1 MANTTSGTLTFEKGL
16 SIDEIIEERCPKL
29 MSNKYLWSVIKPT
42 IFKIF
47 KYQTAKKITDDI
59 SNISGFEC
67 FTYLT
72 NLLKFNLDIRNIEL
86 VPEHGPIILAGNHPT
101 GLTDGIVMFE
111 VMKDRRP
118 DYTLYANIDMIKLSK
133 GFEDIII
140 PVDWNDD
147 NKNIGKSKEI
157 LKRTKETLNEGKCLL
172 VFPSSRLS
180 KRKGFKLFERPWL
193 NTIVKL
199 SKKYNA
205 PIIPF
210 HMDGHNSLFYYFL
223 DIFNEELKNIS
234 LFSELVNKEEF
245 KYTITFGRQIDP
257 LDING
262 DIDKETLRIQNHVE
276 FTLGNPPLI
285 L

>member
-1 MANTTSGTLTFEKGL
+1 MHRIHP
-16 SIDEIIEERCPKL
+16 IDAIIEERCPKL
-29 MSNKYLWSVIKPT
+29 MSNKFLWSVIKPT

-47 KYQTAKKITDDI
+47 KYQTAKNITDDI

-72 NLLKFNLDIRNIEL
+72 NLLKFNLDIRNIEF
-86 VPEHGPIILAGNHPT
+86 VPDHGPIILAANHPT

>member
-1 MANTTSGTLTFEKGL
+1 MHRIHP
-16 SIDEIIEERCPKL
+16 IDEIIEERWPKL
-29 MSNKYLWSVIKPT
+29 MSNKFLWSVIKPT

-47 KYQTAKKITDDI
+47 KYQTAKNITDDI

-67 FTYLT
+67 FNYLT

-193 NTIVKL
+193 NTILKV

>member
-1 MANTTSGTLTFEKGL
+1 MHRIHP
-16 SIDEIIEERCPKL
+16 IDEIIEERCPKL
-29 MSNKYLWSVIKPT
+29 MANKYLWSVIKPT

-47 KYQTAKKITDDI
+47 KYQTAKKITADI

-157 LKRTKETLNEGKCLL
+157 LKRTPETLNEGKCLL

>member
-1 MANTTSGTLTFEKGL
+1 MHRIHP
-16 SIDEIIEERCPKL
+16 IDEIIEERCPKL

-67 FTYLT
+67 FNYLT

>member
-1 MANTTSGTLTFEKGL
+1 MHRIHP
-16 SIDEIIEERCPKL
+16 IDEIIEERCPKL

-72 NLLKFNLDIRNIEL
+72 NLLKFNLDIRNIEF

>member
-1 MANTTSGTLTFEKGL
+1 MHRIHP
-16 SIDEIIEERCPKL
+16 IDEIIEERCPKL

-140 PVDWNDD
+140 PVDWNDN

>member
-1 MANTTSGTLTFEKGL
+1 MHRIHP
-16 SIDEIIEERCPKL
+16 IDEIIEERCPKL
-29 MSNKYLWSVIKPT
+29 MSKKFLWSAIKPT

-47 KYQTAKKITDDI
+47 KYQTAKNITDDI
-59 SNISGFEC
+59 SDISGFEC
-67 FTYLT
+67 FNYLT

-86 VPEHGPIILAGNHPT
+86 VPKNGPIILAGNHPT

-193 NTIVKL
+193 NTVVKL

-205 PIIPF
+205 PIVPF

-234 LFSELVNKEEF
+234 LFNELLNKEAF
-245 KYTITFGRQIDP
+245 KYTITFGHQIDP

-262 DIDKETLRIQNHVE
+262 DINKETSRIQNHVE
-276 FTLGNPPLI
+276 FILGNPPLI

>member
-1 MANTTSGTLTFEKGL
+1 MEKNV
-16 SIDEIIEERCPKL
+16 K
-29 MSNKYLWSVIKPT
+29 
-42 IFKIF
+42 
-47 KYQTAKKITDDI
+47 
-59 SNISGFEC
+59 
-67 FTYLT
+67 
-72 NLLKFNLDIRNIEL
+72 
-86 VPEHGPIILAGNHPT
+86 
-101 GLTDGIVMFE
+101 
-111 VMKDRRP
+111 
-118 DYTLYANIDMIKLSK
+118 
-133 GFEDIII
+133 
-140 PVDWNDD
+140 
-147 NKNIGKSKEI
+147 I

-180 KRKGFKLFERPWL
+180 KRKGLKLFERPWL

>member
-1 MANTTSGTLTFEKGL
+1 MHRIHP
-16 SIDEIIEERCPKL
+16 IDEIIEERCPKL
-29 MSNKYLWSVIKPT
+29 MSNKFLWSVIKPT

-47 KYQTAKKITDDI
+47 KYQTAKNITDDI

-67 FTYLT
+67 FNYLT

>member
-1 MANTTSGTLTFEKGL
+1 MAK
-16 SIDEIIEERCPKL
+16 IDETFSKY
-29 MSNKYLWSVIKPT
+29 SN
-42 IFKIF
+42 FKIF
-47 KYQTAKKITDDI
+47 KYQTAKNITDDI

>member
-1 MANTTSGTLTFEKGL
+1 MHRIHP
-16 SIDEIIEERCPKL
+16 IDEIIEERCPKL

-199 SKKYNA
+199 SKKYNP
-205 PIIPF
+205 PIIPI
-210 HMDGHNSLFYYFL
+210 HMDGQNSLFYYFL

>member
-1 MANTTSGTLTFEKGL
+1 MHRIHP
-16 SIDEIIEERCPKL
+16 IDEIIEERCPKL
-29 MSNKYLWSVIKPT
+29 MSKKFLWSAIKPT

-47 KYQTAKKITDDI
+47 KYQTAKNITDDI
-59 SNISGFEC
+59 SDISGFEC
-67 FTYLT
+67 FNYLT

-86 VPEHGPIILAGNHPT
+86 VPKNGPIILAGNHPT

-193 NTIVKL
+193 NTVVKL

-205 PIIPF
+205 PIVPF

-234 LFSELVNKEEF
+234 LFNELVNKEAF
-245 KYTITFGRQIDP
+245 KYTITFGHQIDP

-262 DIDKETLRIQNHVE
+262 DINKETSRIQNHVE
-276 FTLGNPPLI
+276 FILGNPPLI

>member
-1 MANTTSGTLTFEKGL
+1 MHRIHP
-16 SIDEIIEERCPKL
+16 IDEIIEERCPKL

-47 KYQTAKKITDDI
+47 KYKTAKNITDDI

>member
-1 MANTTSGTLTFEKGL
+1 MHRIHP
-16 SIDEIIEERCPKL
+16 IDEIIEERCPKL

-180 KRKGFKLFERPWL
+180 KRKGLKLFERPWL

-257 LDING
+257 LDIND

>member
-1 MANTTSGTLTFEKGL
+1 MHRIHP
-16 SIDEIIEERCPKL
+16 IDEIIEERCPKL
-29 MSNKYLWSVIKPT
+29 MSNKFLWLAIKPT

-47 KYQTAKKITDDI
+47 KYQTAKNITDDI
-59 SNISGFEC
+59 SDISGFEC
-67 FTYLT
+67 FNYLT

-86 VPEHGPIILAGNHPT
+86 VPKNGPIILAGNHPT

-193 NTIVKL
+193 NTVVKL

-205 PIIPF
+205 PIVPF

-234 LFSELVNKEEF
+234 LFNELVNKEAF
-245 KYTITFGRQIDP
+245 KYTITFGHQIDP

-262 DIDKETLRIQNHVE
+262 DINKETSRIQNHVE
-276 FTLGNPPLI
+276 FILGNPPLI

>member
-1 MANTTSGTLTFEKGL
+1 MTHKP
-16 SIDEIIEERCPKL
+16 DK
-29 MSNKYLWSVIKPT
+29 IK
-42 IFKIF
+42 I
-47 KYQTAKKITDDI
+47 
-59 SNISGFEC
+59 
-67 FTYLT
+67 
-72 NLLKFNLDIRNIEL
+72 NIEL
-86 VPEHGPIILAGNHPT
+86 VPKNGPIILAGNHPT

-193 NTIVKL
+193 NTVVKL

-205 PIIPF
+205 PIVPF

-234 LFSELVNKEEF
+234 LFKELVNKEAF
-245 KYTITFGRQIDP
+245 KYTITFGHQIDP

-262 DIDKETLRIQNHVE
+262 DINKETSRIQNHVE
-276 FTLGNPPLI
+276 FILGNPPLI

>member
-1 MANTTSGTLTFEKGL
+1 MHRIHP
-16 SIDEIIEERCPKL
+16 IDQIIEERCPKL

>member
-1 MANTTSGTLTFEKGL
+1 MHRIHP
-16 SIDEIIEERCPKL
+16 IDEIIEERCPKL
-29 MSNKYLWSVIKPT
+29 MSNKFLWSVIKPT

>member
-1 MANTTSGTLTFEKGL
+1 MHRIHP
-16 SIDEIIEERCPKL
+16 IDEIIEERCPKL

-180 KRKGFKLFERPWL
+180 KRKGLKLFERPWL

-257 LDING
+257 LDIND

-276 FTLGNPPLI
+276 FTLGNQPLI

>member
-1 MANTTSGTLTFEKGL
+1 MDKELHP
-16 SIDEIIEERCPKL
+16 IDQIIEERCPKL
-29 MSNKYLWSVIKPT
+29 MRNKFFWSLVRPT
-42 IFKIF
+42 IYKVF
-47 KYQTAKKITDDI
+47 KYQTAKNITDDI
-59 SNISGFEC
+59 SNKSGYGCFE
-67 FTYLT
+67 YLT
-72 NLLKFNLDIRNIEL
+72 NLLNFNLEIKNLNNI
-86 VPEHGPIILAGNHPT
+86 PKKGPIILAGNHPT

-111 VMKDRRP
+111 VLKDRRP

-140 PVDWNDD
+140 PVDWNEK
-147 NKNIGKSKEI
+147 NKTAQKSREI
-157 LKRTKETLNEGKCLL
+157 LKRTKMTLNKGNCLL

-180 KRKGFKLFERPWL
+180 KRVGLKLIERPWL
-193 NTIVKL
+193 NTIIKL

-210 HMDGHNSLFYYFL
+210 HMTGHNSLFYYFL

-245 KYTITFGRQIDP
+245 KYKITFGKIIDP
-257 LDING
+257 DSLKADLQ
-262 DIDKETLRIQNHVE
+262 KETEKIQKYVE
-276 FTLGNPPLI
+276 FTLGKPPLI

>member
-1 MANTTSGTLTFEKGL
+1 MHRIHP
-16 SIDEIIEERCPKL
+16 IDEIIEERCPKL
-29 MSNKYLWSVIKPT
+29 MSNKFLWSVIKPT

-47 KYQTAKKITDDI
+47 KYQTAKNITDDI
-59 SNISGFEC
+59 SDISGFEC
-67 FTYLT
+67 FNYLT

-86 VPEHGPIILAGNHPT
+86 VPKYGPIILAGNHPT

-111 VMKDRRP
+111 VMKERRP

-193 NTIVKL
+193 NTVVKL

-205 PIIPF
+205 PIVPF

-234 LFSELVNKEEF
+234 LFNELVNKEAF
-245 KYTITFGRQIDP
+245 KYTITFGHQIDP

-262 DIDKETLRIQNHVE
+262 DINKETSRIQNHVE
-276 FTLGNPPLI
+276 FILGNPPLI

>member
-1 MANTTSGTLTFEKGL
+1 MHRIHP
-16 SIDEIIEERCPKL
+16 IDKIIEERCPKL
-29 MSNKYLWSVIKPT
+29 MTNKYLWSVIKPT
-42 IFKIF
+42 IFIIF
-47 KYQTAKKITDDI
+47 KYQTAKNITDDI
-59 SNISGFEC
+59 SNISGFE
-67 FTYLT
+67 FYTYLT

>member
-1 MANTTSGTLTFEKGL
+1 MHRIHP
-16 SIDEIIEERCPKL
+16 IDEIIKERCPKL
-29 MSNKYLWSVIKPT
+29 MSNKFLWSVIKPT

-47 KYQTAKKITDDI
+47 KYQTAKNITDDI

-118 DYTLYANIDMIKLSK
+118 DYTLYANVDMIKLSK

-245 KYTITFGRQIDP
+245 KYTISFGRQIDP
-257 LDING
+257 LDVNG
-262 DIDKETLRIQNHVE
+262 DINKETSRIQNHVE
-276 FTLGNPPLI
+276 FTLGNPPVI

>member
-1 MANTTSGTLTFEKGL
+1 MHRIHP
-16 SIDEIIEERCPKL
+16 IDEIIEERCPKL
-29 MSNKYLWSVIKPT
+29 MSKKFLWSAIKPT

-47 KYQTAKKITDDI
+47 KYQTAKNITDDI
-59 SNISGFEC
+59 SDISGFEC
-67 FTYLT
+67 FNYLT

-86 VPEHGPIILAGNHPT
+86 VPKYGPIILAGNHPT

-111 VMKDRRP
+111 VMKERRP

-157 LKRTKETLNEGKCLL
+157 LKRTKETFTEGKCLL

-223 DIFNEELKNIS
+223 DTVNEELKNIS
-234 LFSELVNKEEF
+234 LFSELVNKEAF
-245 KYTITFGRQIDP
+245 KYTITFGHQIDP

-262 DIDKETLRIQNHVE
+262 DINKETSRIQNHVE
-276 FTLGNPPLI
+276 FILGNPPLI

>member
-1 MANTTSGTLTFEKGL
+1 MHRIHP
-16 SIDEIIEERCPKL
+16 IDEIIEERCPKL

-47 KYQTAKKITDDI
+47 KYQTAKNITDDI

-245 KYTITFGRQIDP
+245 KYTITFGHQIDP

-262 DIDKETLRIQNHVE
+262 DIDKETSRIQNHVE
-276 FTLGNPPLI
+276 FILGNPPLI

>member
-1 MANTTSGTLTFEKGL
+1 MHRIHP
-16 SIDEIIEERCPKL
+16 IDEIIEERCPKL

-111 VMKDRRP
+111 VMKDKRP